1 MFQPSGDKKLVMFV
15 GIQPADA
22 LEDAVYFLKALQQL
36 SIKRVET
43 HILAY
48 RIYMRKGILH

>member
-1 MFQPSGDKKLVMFV
+1 LFQPSGDKKLVMFV